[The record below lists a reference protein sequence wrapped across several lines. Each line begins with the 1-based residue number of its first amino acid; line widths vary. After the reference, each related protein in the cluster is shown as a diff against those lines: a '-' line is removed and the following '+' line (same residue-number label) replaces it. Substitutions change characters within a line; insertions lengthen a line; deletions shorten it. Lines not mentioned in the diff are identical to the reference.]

1 MGDTMKPLE
10 GKNALVTGG
19 ARGIG
24 RSIALGLAEAGA
36 DIALNYVSN
45 KHAAEVVRNEIRK
58 IGRKC
63 EIYKAD
69 VANDAENHEMGEAL
83 HKDFGLV
90 QIIVNNAGI
99 TRDRS
104 FGKMTRPD
112 WDEVLGVNLTGPALV
127 THLFL
132 PRIIASG
139 WGRIINITS
148 IIGQTGN
155 FGQTNY
161 AAAKGGLIAFTKSLA
176 RETARKGVTVN
187 CVAPGFISTDM
198 TAKVPEAAIKAVE
211 ASTPMGRLGTPEEI
225 AAAVT
230 FLASPASSFITGQEI
245 GVNGGLYM

>member
-1 MGDTMKPLE
+1 MKPLE
-10 GKNALVTGG
+10 GKSALVTGG

-24 RSIALGLAEAGA
+24 RSIALGLAEHGA

-45 KHAAEVVRNEIRK
+45 KAAADAVRNDIRK
-58 IGRKC
+58 LGRKC
-63 EIYKAD
+63 EIFKAD
-69 VANDAENHEMGEAL
+69 VANDAENHTMADDL
-83 HKDFGLV
+83 HKEFGLV

-104 FGKMTRPD
+104 FSKMSRPD
-112 WDEVLGVNLTGPALV
+112 WDEVIGVNLTGPALV

-132 PRIIASG
+132 PKIVASG
-139 WGRIINITS
+139 WGRVINITS
-148 IIGQTGN
+148 IIGQMGN

-187 CVAPGFISTDM
+187 CVAPGFITTDM

-225 AAAVT
+225 AAVVA
-230 FLASPASSFITGQEI
+230 FLASPAASFITGQEI